1 MQQQQKAQ
9 KDDQQK
15 ATEQTREETEETAK
29 KTIRNI
35 IVSDL
40 KTRFL
45 KLVSSISSCILFAY
59 FRLIIALWNLYHL
72 NFNLFTPNSGQTQ

>member
-9 KDDQQK
+9 EDDRQK
-15 ATEQTREETEETAK
+15 ANEQTREETEETAK

-35 IVSDL
+35 IMSDL

-45 KLVSSISSCILFAY
+45 KLVSSISSCILFTY
-59 FRLIIALWNLYHL
+59 FRPIIVLWNLYLKL
-72 NFNLFTPNSGQTQ
+72 NLYTPTSGQTQ